1 MLSRSGLC
9 WGIFEGVSV
18 PTGPSDAHCLPP
30 PVQIGS
36 AATSTRFGSD
46 LFAVNLESSLHV
58 IDVIDD
64 DFAGNGL

>member
-1 MLSRSGLC
+1 M
-9 WGIFEGVSV
+9 SV